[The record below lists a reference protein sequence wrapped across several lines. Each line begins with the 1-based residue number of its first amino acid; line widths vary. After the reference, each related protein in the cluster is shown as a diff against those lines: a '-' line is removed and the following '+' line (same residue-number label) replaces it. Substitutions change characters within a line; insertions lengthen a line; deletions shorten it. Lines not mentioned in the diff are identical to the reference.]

1 MPKGEEREDI
11 DVLEEGADQRRD
23 LHGTGGCARTP
34 RSAPPSSNSGFA
46 SFVSVSTQTDIVGA
60 SAYMQY
66 MSDMPQGGTIEDLP
80 DIASFM
86 CDAQTGVFTGSSGA
100 HLNSML
106 DGSVSDITGDVTMR
120 MGTASKKIL
129 RCAEKLDM
137 RLIPHLEAL
146 EAKANAIVSISA
158 VDIEAEERRQR
169 QERAQVQLVQDSH
182 KLFHLKYQVEAAT
195 LLLNQQL
202 AKRSD
207 QNLSNIQADI
217 QEDDADTRD
226 AKCAKALEP

>member
-66 MSDMPQGGTIEDLP
+66 MSDMPQGGTIGDLP

-86 CDAQTGVFTGSSGA
+86 CDAHAESARPQGQRIPSLAAGSA
-100 HLNSML
+100 A
-106 DGSVSDITGDVTMR
+106 VKKAPTAKSDCIA
-120 MGTASKKIL
+120 AS
-129 RCAEKLDM
+129 A
-137 RLIPHLEAL
+137 
-146 EAKANAIVSISA
+146 
-158 VDIEAEERRQR
+158 
-169 QERAQVQLVQDSH
+169 RATYRYSTWYDC
-182 KLFHLKYQVEAAT
+182 T
-195 LLLNQQL
+195 
-202 AKRSD
+202 RSRSTCRI
-207 QNLSNIQADI
+207 N
-217 QEDDADTRD
+217 
-226 AKCAKALEP
+226 KM